1 MPDPSWCDGKEH
13 VESCLSRSTSLLA
26 VLISLNNEPTECF
39 SGQKKGSSFVPSRA
53 MRKVLVSL
61 VLFAAS
67 WADAACFEE
76 AAKRYSVPI
85 ELLVAISKVE
95 SGGNPRAYNKN
106 ANGSHDIGHMQIN
119 SAWLP
124 TLARYG
130 IDEEKLQ
137 DPCINTNIGAWVL
150 AQNVARFGLTW
161 NAVGAYNAATESKR
175 LKYARKVQ
183 RVLLE
188 KPKT

>member
-1 MPDPSWCDGKEH
+1 
-13 VESCLSRSTSLLA
+13 
-26 VLISLNNEPTECF
+26 
-39 SGQKKGSSFVPSRA
+39 
-53 MRKVLVSL
+53 
-61 VLFAAS
+61 
-67 WADAACFEE
+67 
-76 AAKRYSVPI
+76 
-85 ELLVAISKVE
+85 
-95 SGGNPRAYNKN
+95 
-106 ANGSHDIGHMQIN
+106 MQIN

-188 KPKT
+188 KP

>member
-1 MPDPSWCDGKEH
+1 M
-13 VESCLSRSTSLLA
+13 
-26 VLISLNNEPTECF
+26 
-39 SGQKKGSSFVPSRA
+39 Q
-53 MRKVLVSL
+53 KVLLSL
-61 VLFAAS
+61 ALLVTS
-67 WADAACFEE
+67 SVHAACFAE

-85 ELLVAISKVE
+85 ELLEAISTVE
-95 SGGNPRAYNKN
+95 SGGNPKAYNKN
-106 ANGSHDIGHMQIN
+106 SNGSYDIGHMQIN

-183 RVLLE
+183 RVLRE
-188 KPKT
+188 KPKS